1 VLNTIFRAEGLLM
14 IGWLRAPLALA
25 ILSFSPALLEAK
37 VFSPETYTMK
47 NGMKVV
53 VIENHRVPVVTHMA
67 WYRVG
72 SADEG
77 PGETGIAHFLE
88 HLMFKG
94 TKTLKPGQFSQTVA
108 RNGGQENAF
117 TSSDYTAYYQTIA
130 VDRLPIVMEM
140 EADRMT
146 NLVITDKEVE
156 PERQV
161 VLEERRSRVSNN
173 PGSILSEHVRAS
185 LFLNYPYRN
194 PVIGWEHDIEA
205 LDINRILAFY
215 KRWYAPNNAILVV
228 AGDITMEEL
237 KPLAEKYYGSI
248 PAQPPVVRAR
258 AKEPPQ
264 QAARRVSLTDK
275 RVRQPSWRRAFL
287 APSLQWGET
296 KHHYPLEVLA
306 DIFGGGASSQL
317 YRSLVVDQKIA
328 VSAGSYYSGS
338 GRGPGQFGVYA
349 SPRPGTSLEDLEKAV
364 EAEIDLLIKK
374 GVTQSD
380 LNRAIERMQAEAI
393 FARDSLSG
401 GARSLGSALAA
412 GLTID
417 DVESWPENLA
427 KVTVDEIRLATQ
439 AVFDINRSVTG
450 LLLPEP
456 QPTQ

>member
-1 VLNTIFRAEGLLM
+1 MN
-14 IGWLRAPLALA
+14 GWLRFSLVLA
-25 ILSFSPALLEAK
+25 IASLSPSILSAK
-37 VFSPETYTMK
+37 VFSPDTYTME

-53 VIENHRVPVVTHMA
+53 VIENHRVPVVTHMV

-72 SADEG
+72 AADEG

-94 TKTLKPGQFSQTVA
+94 TKTLKPGQFSATVA

-130 VDRLPIVMEM
+130 VDRLPIVMKM

-173 PGSILSEHVRAS
+173 PGSILSEHVSAS
-185 LFLNYPYRN
+185 LYLNYPYRN

-237 KPLAEKYYGSI
+237 KPLAEKYYGPI

-264 QAARRVSLTDK
+264 QAARRVTLTDA
-275 RVRQPSWRRAFL
+275 RVRQPSWRRAYL
-287 APSLQWGET
+287 APSLQWGEA

-306 DIFGGGASSQL
+306 TIFGGGASSQL
-317 YRSLVVDQKIA
+317 YRSLVADQKIA

-338 GRGPGQFGVYA
+338 GRGPGQFGIYA
-349 SPRPGTSLEDLEKAV
+349 SPRPGVSIEDLEKAV
-364 EAEIDLLIKK
+364 EAEITLLLEQGVSEVDLK
-374 GVTQSD
+374 
-380 LNRAIERMQAEAI
+380 RAVERMQAEAI

-401 GARSLGSALAA
+401 GARSLGSALAS

-417 DVESWPENLA
+417 DVESWPDSLA
-427 KVTVDEIRLATQ
+427 KVTVDDIRLATGD
-439 AVFDINRSVTG
+439 VFNINHSVTG
-450 LLLPEP
+450 LLLPKSEP
-456 QPTQ
+456 QSQPTQ